1 MNTFFEEEFW
11 GYVFVVL
18 AILSAV
24 AIGFAI
30 VKFEQNTDLCT
41 ANGGTVIETPR
52 GYSCA
57 KVEKI
62 DLRKAQEK

>member
-1 MNTFFEEEFW
+1 MNAFFEEEFW

-18 AILSAV
+18 AILSAI

-30 VKFEQNTDLCT
+30 VKFEQNSDLCT
-41 ANGGTVIETPR
+41 ANGGTVIQTPR
-52 GYSCA
+52 GYSCV

-62 DLRKAQEK
+62 QLKESEK